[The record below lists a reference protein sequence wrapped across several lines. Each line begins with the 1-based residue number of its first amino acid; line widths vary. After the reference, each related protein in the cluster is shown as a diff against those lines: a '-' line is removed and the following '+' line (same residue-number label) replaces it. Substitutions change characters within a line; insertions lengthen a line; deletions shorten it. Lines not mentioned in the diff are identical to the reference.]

1 MRNCLLCNKS
11 SIIRGS
17 IIVVL
22 LLILFTMMSFSALAN
37 DQHRSSLH
45 ASTTAALQNVPSG
58 TAALSWNA
66 QNKMLTA
73 ALHLSGLQPGSNHAA
88 HIHADTCSSI
98 GKILYPL
105 KNVIADAAGN
115 ATSVTTINNIA
126 GGIPA
131 SGWNI
136 AVHQGPT
143 AQTGEFFCGNIVNSK
158 RAASVSVP
166 LRAAHPVH

>member
-1 MRNCLLCNKS
+1 MRNCLLYNKS

-22 LLILFTMMSFSALAN
+22 LLTLFTMMSFTALAN
-37 DQHRSSLH
+37 DQQRSSLH
-45 ASTTAALQNVPSG
+45 ASTMTALQNAPSG
-58 TAALSWNA
+58 TAALSWNS
-66 QNKMLTA
+66 QNKMLTVT
-73 ALHLSGLQPGSNHAA
+73 LHLSGLQPGSNHAA
-88 HIHADTCSSI
+88 HIHAGTCSSI

-105 KNVIADAAGN
+105 KNVVADAAGN
-115 ATSVTTINNIA
+115 STSITTINNIA

-131 SGWNI
+131 TGWNV

-143 AQTGEFFCGNIVNSK
+143 VQTGELFCGNIVNAK

-166 LRAAHPVH
+166 LKAAHPVH